1 MAHPFLEQ
9 AAQHLAQARAIND
22 EFEGKQMPAEAG
34 VQMKAHLKS
43 ASELRD
49 RVSAEAELK
58 ANEQWLA
65 EPQYKH
71 DMTGG
76 GEGIAESFGHGVGM
90 LNSEK
95 KALAQQAFL
104 SYVRKGADGMSR
116 EEKAALVEDA
126 AGQNLVPT
134 DFAGTILKD
143 LSRAAVIRNLANVR
157 PTTSNKVD
165 IGNIAISQPGW
176 GKLETGA
183 TATDPLGAADKDTIT
198 VHNLNAL
205 VLLGVDELDD
215 ADNVESIIRTELSA
229 KFAEAEDDA
238 FAGGTGTAMPWAI
251 THGVTQTVTAAAGE
265 TLVADDLTRLKYA
278 VKNAKFRN
286 AGSYLGHTSAEEAVS
301 LLKGTDG
308 HYLWRMSMRDG
319 EPATLLGR
327 PWYTVDGLPAMDA
340 TVDGGAVAGTN
351 PSIVYGDVR
360 SGYMVADRRQMTVQ
374 RLVERYAETG
384 KVGLLFR
391 HRVGGDTI
399 RPLALAQL
407 LL

>member
-1 MAHPFLEQ
+1 MAHPLLEQ

-22 EFEGKQMPAEAG
+22 EFEGKAMPAEAAR
-34 VQMKAHLKS
+34 QMKGHLAA
-43 ASELRD
+43 ASENRT
-49 RVSAEAELK
+49 RVNAEAELK
-58 ANEQWLA
+58 ANEAWLA

-71 DMTGG
+71 SMTGG
-76 GEGIAESFGHGVGM
+76 GEIAEEFGHGGVM
-90 LNSEK
+90 LESERK
-95 KALAQQAFL
+95 SLQRSAFL
-104 SYVRKGADGMSR
+104 DYARRGEGSLTK
-116 EEKAALVEDA
+116 EQKAALVENSD
-126 AGQNLVPT
+126 GQKLVPV

-143 LSRAAVIRNLANVR
+143 VARDAVIRNLATVR
-157 PTTSNKVD
+157 PTNSDRVD

-183 TATDPLGAADKDTIT
+183 TATDPLGVPDKETIT

-215 ADNVESIIRTELSA
+215 ADNIESIIRTELSP

-238 FAGGTGTAMPWAI
+238 FAGGSGTAMPWAI
-251 THGVTQTVTAAAGE
+251 TNGVTQTVTAAAGE

-278 VKNAKFRN
+278 VANAKFRN
-286 AGSYLGHTSAEEAVS
+286 AGVYLGHTSAEEAVA

-327 PWYTVDGLPAMDA
+327 PWYTVDGLEAMDA
-340 TVDGGAVAGTN
+340 TDDAGAGTN
-351 PSIVYGDVR
+351 ASIVYGDVR

-384 KVGLLFR
+384 KIGLLFR

>member
-1 MAHPFLEQ
+1 MTHPFLEQ

-22 EFEGKQMPAEAG
+22 EFEGKAMPAEAG
-34 VQMKAHLKS
+34 TQMKAHLAQ
-43 ASELRD
+43 ASTLRD

-58 ANEQWLA
+58 ANEAWLS

-76 GEGIAESFGHGVGM
+76 GSVADEFGHGAP
-90 LNSEK
+90 LLASEK
-95 KALAQQAFL
+95 KAFAHEAFMTF
-104 SYVRKGADGMSR
+104 VRKGADSMSR
-116 EEKAALVEDA
+116 EQKAALVENSD
-126 AGQNLVPT
+126 GQKLVPT
-134 DFAGTILKD
+134 DYAGTILKD
-143 LSRAAVIRNLANVR
+143 VSRDAVIRNLATVR
-157 PTTSNKVD
+157 PTTSNLVD
-165 IGNIAISQPGW
+165 IGNISISQPGW

-183 TATDPLGAADKDTIT
+183 TATDPMGTPNKDTIT

-215 ADNVESIIRTELSA
+215 ADNIESIIRTELSA

-238 FAGGTGTAMPWAI
+238 FAGGSGTAMPWAI

-286 AGSYLGHTSAEEAVS
+286 AGVYLGHTSAEESVA
-301 LLKGTDG
+301 LLKGSDG

-327 PWYTVDGLPAMDA
+327 PWYTVDGLEAMDA
-340 TVDGGAVAGTN
+340 DEDETVGTN
-351 PSIVYGDVR
+351 ASVVYGDIR
-360 SGYMVADRRQMTVQ
+360 SGYMVADRRQLTVQ

-391 HRVGGDTI
+391 HRVGGDVV
-399 RPLALAQL
+399 RPLALAKL